1 METVIK
7 PRSGKVSYAN
17 QKLGGMDF
25 SGQSLVNCDFRGTT
39 LSEANFKGADLSY
52 ANLEG
57 ANCWGAD
64 FTDAKLYHT
73 NFRDAVLARSIMKP
87 RDCFCVTLTLS
98 CDSVENMQI
107 NEKFWY
113 AWLMMALLMKAPDD
127 VAAEKLKEV
136 IGLERYERYIAV
148 FRERVI

>member
-1 METVIK
+1 METTAK
-7 PRSGKVSYAN
+7 PRSGKVSFAN
-17 QKLGGMDF
+17 QKLHGMDF

-39 LSEANFKGADLSY
+39 LSEANFTGADLSY

-57 ANCWGAD
+57 ANCWGAN

-98 CDSVENMQI
+98 CDSVEGMQI
-107 NEKFWY
+107 NDKFWY
-113 AWLMMALLMKAPDD
+113 AWLMMALLMKAPDEA
-127 VAAEKLKEV
+127 VANRLIDV
-136 IGLERYERYIAV
+136 IGAERYTRYMEV
-148 FRERVI
+148 FRERTI